1 MKIKKYLSTF
11 LLTFLVNIAIYAEQ
25 NPALDTFA
33 YEIPIINTVPNT
45 LNTFIIPQAVYQN
58 NVYADLSDV
67 RLFDADKQ
75 IVPMQI
81 QDYANE
87 TSLKTE
93 VLKFYPVNLA
103 QKQQA
108 GNSIVQFIKQDDGT
122 ITQVNVL
129 KQKNAERNAA
139 YIIDASQMQ
148 KKQTID
154 KLQFNWQTQTS
165 KTWVSKI
172 TIEGSN
178 DLSTWQPLQQGV
190 LAQLSSPGNLIQHN
204 TIVLPNSHYNYLLVQ
219 IDQPVAQMRI
229 THVTA
234 DLSKAH
240 PAAMQWITVTP
251 DKIIKSDA
259 TYIFYKKSNYPA
271 QQMRFDVPGKN
282 FSAEATIYARDN
294 NQQSWNYIKSSLIYR
309 LDTDNHQFQQ
319 LSTSLPDSKEHYWKI
334 HFKPFLGEQLKIQF
348 GWPAAQI
355 YFLTNDKS
363 AYQLAFGN
371 AAIDQRDAAAAA
383 SIQQWIKDNKQV
395 KPHTITVNES
405 MKTLAGETA
414 LSKQYALPYQKL
426 LLWIILVAAV
436 ILLGLMAMHLYRKTE
451 EK

>member
-1 MKIKKYLSTF
+1 MKTMRLLCAFSLIF
-11 LLTFLVNIAIYAEQ
+11 LFNTLGFAEQ
-25 NPALDTFA
+25 NPALDNFA
-33 YEIPIINTVPNT
+33 YEIPITNAVPNT

-58 NVYADLSDV
+58 NVYSDLSDV
-67 RLFDADKQ
+67 RLFDGDKQ

-81 QDYANE
+81 QDYTNE

-93 VLKFYPVNLA
+93 ALKFYLVNLA

-108 GNSIVQFIKQDDGT
+108 GNSVVQFIKQDDGT

-129 KQKNAERNAA
+129 KLKHAEKNAA

-148 KKQTID
+148 EKQTID

-178 DLSTWQPLQQGV
+178 DLTTWQPLQKGV

-204 TIVLPNSHYNYLLVQ
+204 TIALPNSHYNYLLVQ
-219 IDQPVAQMRI
+219 IDQPAEQIRI

-251 DKIIKSDA
+251 DKITKNDA

-271 QQMRFDVPGKN
+271 QQMRFDIPGKN
-282 FSAEATIYARDN
+282 FSAEVTIYAREN

-319 LSTSLPDSKEHYWKI
+319 LSTLLPDSKEHYWKI
-334 HFKPFLGEQLKIQF
+334 HFNTFLGEQLKIQF
-348 GWPAAQI
+348 GWPAAQV
-355 YFLTNDKS
+355 YFLTNNKS
-363 AYQLAFGN
+363 AYLLAFGN
-371 AAIDQRDAAAAA
+371 AAINQRDTAAAT

-395 KPHTITVNES
+395 KPHTITIKEN
-405 MKTLAGETA
+405 MITLAGETA

-436 ILLGLMAMHLYRKTE
+436 ILLGLMAVHLYRNR
-451 EK
+451 